1 MDTHRIY
8 GRQAAEL
15 QQLFVFPGRA
25 SDGKTK
31 RGCGYFRQRF
41 CHGTVK
47 QFNDVITAARN
58 KLVSNADRAPDVLL
72 QRDNRGGA
80 FEERVISQGH

>member
-1 MDTHRIY
+1 MNNIPVLQVVDIDALRHTEGPQDSMDTHRIY

-31 RGCGYFRQRF
+31 RDCGYFRQRF
-41 CHGTVK
+41 FMV
-47 QFNDVITAARN
+47 
-58 KLVSNADRAPDVLL
+58 P
-72 QRDNRGGA
+72 
-80 FEERVISQGH
+80 